1 MKWNLDTGIATT
13 NISCSNICITPFTS
27 VSSFLPHISHPT
39 PLVHTCICALLFLQG
54 HILPGWLTASNCLL
68 TSITVFLLLLAKR
81 VMLQYLSNKHGFKVV
96 GRIGRSVIFLFQY
109 QVLNLQPFSDK
120 TLPAS
125 SIPALSVQVEKD
137 VAQQERKGAEELERG
152 VYLCVVH
159 DIFFTLRLLSCTAV
173 NMMDNVLGLS
183 LLGVICCLYHQL

>member
-96 GRIGRSVIFLFQY
+96 SDRQKCDFSFSISGIELATFQWQDITCFFNTCSVSTSRKRCGTTRKKRCRGAWKRSLSMCSTWYFLHF
-109 QVLNLQPFSDK
+109 K
-120 TLPAS
+120 TL
-125 SIPALSVQVEKD
+125 
-137 VAQQERKGAEELERG
+137 EL
-152 VYLCVVH
+152 YCCQH
-159 DIFFTLRLLSCTAV
+159 D
-173 NMMDNVLGLS
+173 G
-183 LLGVICCLYHQL
+183 